1 MINKLPQAVLQGD
14 DPAEPVTL
22 FSGYGKDFN
31 IESVT
36 STLVDIPTVRCHTLA
51 QTSVTMQNYVLVK
64 VKLRNGVEGY
74 GEAATL
80 GGPRWSE
87 ESVEAIKA
95 NIDTYL
101 APAVIGHRADLFVQL
116 ETRLRAA
123 AKRNNAAKGAM
134 ESAFFDAV
142 GKSLNLPVTA
152 LLGGRVVDRF
162 PVVWTLGLGDVEGE
176 IAEGEEKL
184 ARRLHKTFKV
194 KVGAGPPEQDMN
206 RLRRLAQEFE
216 GRADLIVD
224 ANQAWDETTSIR
236 LLPELAELKIHLVE
250 QPVAAWNIGA
260 MSRLRRLQQ
269 RPPLMADECVFD
281 EHDMLAVAQASAADA
296 ISLKL
301 VKHGGLL
308 ALKRVGAIAE
318 AAGIGLYGGCL
329 LESSVGAAAH
339 LQAFATFSEIR
350 WGVEHFGPQILTD
363 DLVETPLQYED
374 FNILLPEGPGMGVI
388 IDQEKVR
395 RFSRT

>member
-1 MINKLPQAVLQGD
+1 MINKSPQAVLEGTTGED
-14 DPAEPVTL
+14 SLPL
-22 FSGYGKDFN
+22 FSPCGKDLC

-36 STLVDIPTVRCHTLA
+36 STLLDIPTVRSHTLA
-51 QTSVTMQNYVLVK
+51 NTFVTMQNYVLVK
-64 VKLRNGVEGY
+64 VRLQNGVEGY

-162 PVVWTLGLGDVEGE
+162 PVVWTLGLGDADRE

-194 KVGAGPPEQDMN
+194 KVGAKSPKEDLN
-206 RLRRLAQEFE
+206 RLRRLAREFE

-236 LLPELAELKIHLVE
+236 LLPELAELKIHLLE

-260 MSRLRRLQQ
+260 MSRLRLLQQ

-281 EHDMLAVAQASAADA
+281 EHDMLAVVTASAADA

-318 AAGIGLYGGCL
+318 AAGVGLYGGCL

-339 LQAFATFSEIR
+339 LQAFATFSELR

-363 DLVETPLQYED
+363 EFVETPLRYED
-374 FNILLPEGPGMGVI
+374 YNVLLPQGPGMGVN
-388 IDQEKVR
+388 IDQDKVR
-395 RFSRT
+395 RFSRI